1 MRQARRYVAFA
12 KGSTAL
18 RNFTIKCNFERK
30 MQKRATPLR
39 IHLSVAQ
46 LFFSSAKVITV
57 SDGDVYSV
65 YIESI
70 VSTYK
75 LSYFDLN

>member
-46 LFFSSAKVITV
+46 LFFSSAKVIITV

-75 LSYFDLN
+75 LSYFDI